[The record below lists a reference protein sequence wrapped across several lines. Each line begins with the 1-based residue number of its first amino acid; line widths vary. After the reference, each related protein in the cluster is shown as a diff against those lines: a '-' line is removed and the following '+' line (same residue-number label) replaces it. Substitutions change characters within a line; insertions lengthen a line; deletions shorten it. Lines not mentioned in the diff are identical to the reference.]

1 VGDTAGVFSG
11 LMPGA
16 EKDGEDLWTV
26 MFLMELRTLLL
37 LSLVLLLL
45 LLLLLLFID
54 CVAIVTRV
62 GHMKFCMVIFRKY
75 VYKLQGNVGRCEIS
89 DSFAQKCINSSYHY
103 QFMVLAN

>member
-1 VGDTAGVFSG
+1 VGDAAGVISG
-11 LMPGA
+11 LSPGA

-26 MFLMELRTLLL
+26 MLLMELRTLLL
-37 LSLVLLLL
+37 LLLLL
-45 LLLLLLFID
+45 ID

-75 VYKLQGNVGRCEIS
+75 GYKLQGNVGRCEIS
-89 DSFAQKCINSSYHY
+89 DSFAQKCINSLYHY